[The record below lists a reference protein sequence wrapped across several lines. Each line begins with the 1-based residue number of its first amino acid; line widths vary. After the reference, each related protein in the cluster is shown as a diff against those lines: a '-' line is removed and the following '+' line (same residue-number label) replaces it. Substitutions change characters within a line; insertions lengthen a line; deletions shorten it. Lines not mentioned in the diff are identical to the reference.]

1 MLAALKAAWAEACD
15 ERPEAHVGLAGAQTV
30 WHDVDDDSLDRHV
43 AGFGNHRR
51 VHCRRNPDGYA
62 RDIDDEQAAR
72 LACTGCPIVLACRE
86 QALRQEQGAGE
97 SHGIRGGLTARARQ
111 LLIATRTPES
121 ARTILPATV
130 TTNEALALLA
140 ARGYVIKRNTLQQKA
155 AQGNAPKPLKK
166 IGNNLHW
173 DAQALMQWDFTVN
186 LEYDCIDRTPADA
199 KLAEAEPEMVAA

>member
-1 MLAALKAAWAEACD
+1 MLAASRAAWDTAAD
-15 ERPEAHVGLAGAQTV
+15 ATLDAHVASFRG
-30 WHDVDDDSLDRHV
+30 
-43 AGFGNHRR
+43 HRR
-51 VHCRRNPDGYA
+51 VHCARNPDGYA
-62 RDIDDEQAAR
+62 TADITDDRRAAM
-72 LACTGCPIVLACRE
+72 ACTGCPIVLACRE

-173 DAQALMQWDFTVN
+173 DAQAIMQWDFTVN
-186 LEYDCIDRTPADA
+186 LEYDCIDRAP
-199 KLAEAEPEMVAA
+199 AEPEMVAA